1 MAWWIGFRRMD
12 WMVSDDSGSNPA
24 LRFTLFFRNFLS
36 FSARFIA
43 LEKVVQLL
51 DQ

>member
-1 MAWWIGFRRMD
+1 MD

-24 LRFTLFFRNFLS
+24 LRFALFLSLLFFRKFIS
-36 FSARFIA
+36 ISVGSIA
-43 LEKVVQLL
+43 LEKVVRFP